1 MRISVIIFI
10 FLLAFALPINAEEKD
25 EGKYIYEARCG
36 GMCHQLPDPA
46 LLKAKQWKMVLN
58 VMQKR
63 MEQQGQEP
71 LTGEEFEQV
80 FDYLKKS
87 VLDK

>member
-1 MRISVIIFI
+1 MRIAVIIFI
-10 FLLAFALPINAEEKD
+10 SLLAFALPLNAQQED
-25 EGKYIYEARCG
+25 EGKYIFEGRCG

-46 LLKAKQWKMVLN
+46 LLKAKQWRMVLN

-63 MEQQGQEP
+63 MMQQGQEP
-71 LTGEEFEQV
+71 LTDEEFEQV

-87 VLDK
+87 VIDK